1 MDEFLESGEETRE
14 IDRKESCLTVQTIE
28 NYGEKFS
35 FF

>member
-14 IDRKESCLTVQTIE
+14 IDRKDSCLTVETIE
-28 NYGEKFS
+28 NYEEKFS